1 MANVLV
7 TGANRGIGLEIV
19 RQLVARGDSVIAVC
33 RTSSPALASSGAR
46 VVDDI
51 DVGDDASVA
60 KLAARVGDVQLDVLV
75 NNAGI
80 LVPDSLGALDLD
92 GVRKQ
97 LEVNALGPLR
107 VTIALLPKLR
117 DGAKIALVTSRMGS
131 IGDNGS
137 GGAYGY
143 RMSKAALNMAG
154 VSLAR
159 DLAGRKIAVVILHP
173 GMVATDM
180 TARFGNSAS
189 MVRPADAARGLVA
202 RIDELTLAKSGSFLH
217 ANGESLP
224 W

>member
-7 TGANRGIGLEIV
+7 TGANRGIGLELV
-19 RQLVARGDSVIAVC
+19 RLLVARGDSVIAVC
-33 RTSSPALASSGAR
+33 RSSSAELAKTGAR
-46 VVDDI
+46 VVDGI

-60 KLAARVGDVQLDVLV
+60 KLGARIGDVQLDMLV

-80 LVPDSLGALDLD
+80 LVPDGLGALDLD

-97 LEVNALGPLR
+97 FEVNALGPLR
-107 VTIALLPKLR
+107 VTLALLSKMR
-117 DGAKIALVTSRMGS
+117 DGGKIALVTSRMGS

-180 TARFGNSAS
+180 TARYGDQSA
-189 MVRPADAARGLVA
+189 MTRPADAARGLLA

-217 ANGESLP
+217 ANGETLP